1 MEGLGDDRFALISK
15 THHCMLDGV
24 SGADLAT
31 VLLGVDPAETAPAAP
46 APWTPRPAPGAIARV
61 CLGGRRTGDPPVPG
75 LVRGAFQPSSPARRV
90 LLELGGGLKPLLG
103 LSRLGRAPASSLNRP
118 IGPHRRW
125 EMVSLDLE
133 AVKAVRASLG
143 GTVND
148 VLLAVVAGA
157 LRRLFE
163 ARDEPPPAEVRA
175 LIPVSLRGNDSKG
188 LSGNRVTAILC
199 ALPVGEPDAWKR
211 LRTVAGEMKALKESG
226 QAVGALAWTHL
237 GDFAPPALL
246 AQVARFQSTFRYM
259 NLVVTNIPGPQEPI
273 YLLGRK
279 MLDWYPLVPL
289 AQGQTLG
296 IAIQSYDGKI
306 GIGLLGDAEALR
318 DLPVLAKA
326 IPEALAELTRLAERA
341 ATQEGRADHA
351 LRRAARIPH
360 SLPVFRRPGGAPA
373 APHHGAG
380 DGLRR
385 LGHAPDAPGR
395 PVPRDHVRQPRHGIV
410 ERLPG
415 GFRIRDLADD
425 AARVLD
431 AAGIAQACVFGISM
445 GGMIAQELAL
455 HYPARVRALVLG
467 ATFGSQLR
475 SHKPPIGVARD
486 LLLVTPL
493 LPPAGA
499 DGAPA
504 RVGRVHG
511 PPPGPVRGMDGAGS
525 AARSARPRAGR
536 FWPSPGTRPRTGSRD
551 SACPRSSSAGTA
563 TAWCPWRTHG
573 GWRA

>member
-1 MEGLGDDRFALISK
+1 MTWSEQLSGLDAMFLYIEERTAHMHVGAVAVFEGRAPAYRDLVALIASKLDRAPRYRQRLSFVPFHLGRPVWIDDENLDLEYHVRHTALPPPGGAEQLKKLAARVFSQRLDRDRPLWEVWLVEGLGDDRFALLSK

-46 APWTPRPAPGAIARV
+46 APWTPRPAPGAISRV
-61 CLGGRRTGDPPVPG
+61 ASAVAGQVTHPLG

-157 LRRLFE
+157 LRQLFE

-279 MLDWYPLVPL
+279 MLDWFPLVPL

-326 IPEALAELTRLAERA
+326 IPEALAELTRLAKRA
-341 ATQEGRADHA
+341 A
-351 LRRAARIPH
+351 I
-360 SLPVFRRPGGAPA
+360 GGA
-373 APHHGAG
+373 
-380 DGLRR
+380 R
-385 LGHAPDAPGR
+385 
-395 PVPRDHVRQPRHGIV
+395 
-410 ERLPG
+410 
-415 GFRIRDLADD
+415 
-425 AARVLD
+425 
-431 AAGIAQACVFGISM
+431 
-445 GGMIAQELAL
+445 
-455 HYPARVRALVLG
+455 
-467 ATFGSQLR
+467 
-475 SHKPPIGVARD
+475 
-486 LLLVTPL
+486 
-493 LPPAGA
+493 
-499 DGAPA
+499 
-504 RVGRVHG
+504 
-511 PPPGPVRGMDGAGS
+511 
-525 AARSARPRAGR
+525 
-536 FWPSPGTRPRTGSRD
+536 
-551 SACPRSSSAGTA
+551 
-563 TAWCPWRTHG
+563 
-573 GWRA
+573 